1 MLDRVTLIHGRDY
14 EKFIE
19 RSDSMFNDYTTSD
32 TRKFYI
38 INRNDD
44 KAPEVSYD
52 KMILV
57 DETNPD
63 EIYETSVE
71 IRTSDLNL
79 FKPKL
84 DTPLAFAHFYDN
96 VIDKLDNVQL
106 IPSVLLSFSEKEQT
120 ISIGQMYNI
129 YKGRKLIYTI
139 TFGMS
144 EALDNEATDYVR
156 TLFDLAKKY
165 DDFYNIKY
173 KFHLSD
179 PGFSTIHILGVRDS
193 GFSEALDYVY
203 NDLLCSNL

>member
-1 MLDRVTLIHGRDY
+1 MLDRVTLLHGRGY

-44 KAPEVSYD
+44 KASEVSYD
-52 KMILV
+52 KLILV

-63 EIYETSVE
+63 EIYETSME
-71 IRTSDLNL
+71 IRTSDLKL

-106 IPSVLLSFSEKEQT
+106 MPSILLSFSEKEQT

-129 YKGRKLIYTI
+129 YKGKKLIYTI

-144 EALDNEATDYVR
+144 EALDNEAADYVR

-179 PGFSTIHILGVRDS
+179 PNFSTIHILGVKDS
-193 GFSEALDYVY
+193 GISEALEYVY
-203 NDLLCSNL
+203 NDLLCSNI

>member
-1 MLDRVTLIHGRDY
+1 MLDRVTLLHSRGY

-52 KMILV
+52 KLILV

-63 EIYETSVE
+63 EIYETSME

-84 DTPLAFAHFYDN
+84 DTPMAFAHFFDN

-106 IPSVLLSFSEKEQT
+106 IPSILLSFSEKRADH
-120 ISIGQMYNI
+120 I
-129 YKGRKLIYTI
+129 YRADVQYL
-139 TFGMS
+139 
-144 EALDNEATDYVR
+144 
-156 TLFDLAKKY
+156 
-165 DDFYNIKY
+165 
-173 KFHLSD
+173 
-179 PGFSTIHILGVRDS
+179 
-193 GFSEALDYVY
+193 
-203 NDLLCSNL
+203 

>member
-32 TRKFYI
+32 SRKFYI
-38 INRNDD
+38 INRSDD

-52 KMILV
+52 KLILV

-63 EIYETSVE
+63 EIYEASME
-71 IRTSDLNL
+71 IRTSDLKL

-106 IPSVLLSFSEKEQT
+106 MPSILLSFSEKEQT

-129 YKGRKLIYTI
+129 YKGKKLIYTI

-179 PGFSTIHILGVRDS
+179 PGFSTIHIPGAKDS
-193 GFSEALDYVY
+193 GISEALDYVY
-203 NDLLCSNL
+203 NDLLCSNI

>member
-32 TRKFYI
+32 SRKFYI
-38 INRNDD
+38 INRSDD

-52 KMILV
+52 KLILV

-63 EIYETSVE
+63 EIYEASME
-71 IRTSDLNL
+71 IRTSDLKL

-106 IPSVLLSFSEKEQT
+106 MPSILLSFSEKEQT

-129 YKGRKLIYTI
+129 YKGKKLIYTI

-179 PGFSTIHILGVRDS
+179 PGFSTIHILGAKDS
-193 GFSEALDYVY
+193 GISEALDYVY
-203 NDLLCSNL
+203 NDLLCSNI

>member
-1 MLDRVTLIHGRDY
+1 MLDRVTLIHGRGY

-19 RSDSMFNDYTTSD
+19 RSNSIFNDYTTSD

-44 KAPEVSYD
+44 KASEVSYD
-52 KMILV
+52 KLILV

-71 IRTSDLNL
+71 IRTSDLKL

-106 IPSVLLSFSEKEQT
+106 MPSILLSFSEKEQT

-129 YKGRKLIYTI
+129 YKGKKLIYTI

-179 PGFSTIHILGVRDS
+179 PNFSTIHILGAKDS

-203 NDLLCSNL
+203 NDLLCSNV

>member
-1 MLDRVTLIHGRDY
+1 MLDRVTLIHGCGY

-19 RSDSMFNDYTTSD
+19 RSDSMFNDHTTSD
-32 TRKFYI
+32 TRKFHI
-38 INRNDD
+38 INREDD
-44 KAPEVSYD
+44 KSPEVSYD
-52 KMILV
+52 KLILV

-63 EIYETSVE
+63 GIYEVSME
-71 IRTSDLNL
+71 IRTSDLKL

-84 DTPLAFAHFYDN
+84 DTPLAFTHFYDN
-96 VIDKLDNVQL
+96 VIDKLDNIQL
-106 IPSVLLSFSEKEQT
+106 IPSVLLSFREKEQT
-120 ISIGQMYNI
+120 ISIGQMYNV
-129 YKGRKLIYTI
+129 YKGNKLIYTI

-179 PGFSTIHILGVRDS
+179 PDFSTIHLLGVRDS
-193 GFSEALDYVY
+193 GISEALEYVY
-203 NDLLCSNL
+203 NDLLCSNV

>member
-1 MLDRVTLIHGRDY
+1 MLDRVTLIHGRGY

-32 TRKFYI
+32 SRKFYT
-38 INRNDD
+38 INRKDD

-52 KMILV
+52 KLILV

-63 EIYETSVE
+63 EIYEASME
-71 IRTSDLNL
+71 IRTSDLHS
-79 FKPKL
+79 FRPKL
-84 DTPLAFAHFYDN
+84 DTPMAFAHFYDN

-106 IPSVLLSFSEKEQT
+106 MPSILLSFNEKEQT

-129 YKGRKLIYTI
+129 YRGNMLLYTI
-139 TFGMS
+139 TFSTS
-144 EALDNEATDYVR
+144 EALDDEAADYVR
-156 TLFDLAKKY
+156 TLFGLAKKF

-179 PGFSTIHILGVRDS
+179 PNFSTIHILGAKDS

>member
-1 MLDRVTLIHGRDY
+1 MMI
-14 EKFIE
+14 K
-19 RSDSMFNDYTTSD
+19 
-32 TRKFYI
+32 
-38 INRNDD
+38 
-44 KAPEVSYD
+44 PEVSYD
-52 KMILV
+52 KLILV

-63 EIYETSVE
+63 EIYETSME
-71 IRTSDLNL
+71 IRTSDLKL

-106 IPSVLLSFSEKEQT
+106 MPSILLSFSEKEQT

-129 YKGRKLIYTI
+129 YKGKKLIYTI

-179 PGFSTIHILGVRDS
+179 PGFSTIHILGAKDS
-193 GFSEALDYVY
+193 GISEALEYVY
-203 NDLLCSNL
+203 NDLLCSNI

>member
-1 MLDRVTLIHGRDY
+1 MLNRVTLIHGCGY

-32 TRKFYI
+32 TRKFYMI
-38 INRNDD
+38 DRKDD
-44 KAPEVSYD
+44 IAPEVSYD
-52 KMILV
+52 KLILV

-63 EIYETSVE
+63 EIYEASME
-71 IRTSDLNL
+71 IRTSDLKL

-84 DTPLAFAHFYDN
+84 DTPMAFAHFYDN

-106 IPSVLLSFSEKEQT
+106 IPSILLSFREKEQT

-129 YKGRKLIYTI
+129 YKGDKLIYTI

-144 EALDNEATDYVR
+144 EALDNEAVDYVR
-156 TLFDLAKKY
+156 TLFDLAKKH

-179 PGFSTIHILGVRDS
+179 PGFSTIHLLGVRDS
-193 GFSEALDYVY
+193 GISEALEYVY
-203 NDLLCSNL
+203 NDLLCSNV

>member
-32 TRKFYI
+32 SRKFYI
-38 INRNDD
+38 INRSDD

-52 KMILV
+52 KLILV

-63 EIYETSVE
+63 EIYETSME
-71 IRTSDLNL
+71 IRTSDLKL

-106 IPSVLLSFSEKEQT
+106 MPSILLSFSEKEQT

-129 YKGRKLIYTI
+129 YKGKKLIYTI
-139 TFGMS
+139 TFGTS

-179 PGFSTIHILGVRDS
+179 PGFSTIHILGAKDS
-193 GFSEALDYVY
+193 GISEALEYVY
-203 NDLLCSNL
+203 NDLLCSNI